1 MLTFARYFSSR
12 PAIKRYAFE
21 ANAFLQV
28 VKQMAAL
35 SAASP
40 SATTKAKVD
49 ALRRSLG
56 VLQHHDAISGT
67 EKQHVADDY
76 AQRLAE
82 TITPAQDVV
91 TEGLKAFVRKRSSE
105 EIRTNQIHVDPPKAQ
120 VQGRGK

>member
-1 MLTFARYFSSR
+1 
-12 PAIKRYAFE
+12 
-21 ANAFLQV
+21 
-28 VKQMAAL
+28 MAAL

-105 EIRTNQIHVDPPKAQ
+105 EIRTNQINVDTSKAQ